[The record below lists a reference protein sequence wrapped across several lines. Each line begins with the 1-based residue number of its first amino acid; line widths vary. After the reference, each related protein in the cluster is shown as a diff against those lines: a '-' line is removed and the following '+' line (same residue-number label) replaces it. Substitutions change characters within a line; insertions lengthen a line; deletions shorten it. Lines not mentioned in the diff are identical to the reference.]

1 MTRLFI
7 FLLGLMLW
15 SGEARADYAA
25 SPIHIMCNGS
35 GTYRDVHQDACQYVS
50 SSSSLFGK
58 PVPYAGGVQIADAY
72 VPSPGVLKCKYY
84 YTANKSDTP
93 GISSCTSNWSC
104 PYGGTLN
111 LNGTTPMCIGGDPP
125 PPPTCTDL
133 NPFIRKFYYT
143 TGGPYI
149 APDHYGTCVVTALE
163 MLVCRVDTTGTYC
176 MWKVKR
182 TGQTWTGQDVPGN
195 GSTASDAPEVKTDP
209 QTKSPSFDNPPADP
223 KICPNCVPCPAGSVQ
238 AGVDSSGIPICMGTG
253 TAPPDP
259 PKTPTTT
266 TGPTTTTT
274 NADGSTTATQTT
286 TQANSDGSTTTTKTT
301 TTTGADGTVT
311 VSKDVTVSNTSSG
324 SAGRT
329 DTPSTDQNNL
339 CKQNPNLT
347 ICTNSSVSGTCGSI
361 TCTGDAIQCAT
372 LRAAAQIQC
381 KQQSDE
387 DTLKAGSAY
396 SLGSAVMNGADPQAS
411 ALPSASK
418 ADVVQMQ
425 AIDQSGW
432 LGGGS
437 YFKDKTI
444 SLPDGRSFVLPL
456 SQGESLMLGLRY
468 VTMIVSA
475 LVCFKIV
482 RGTFSSSGV

>member
-15 SGEARADYAA
+15 SSDARADYPAVIQYA
-25 SPIHIMCNGS
+25 MYNNSGGNYTRYSTTTQACNCSMDSTTCSIPSGS
-35 GTYRDVHQDACQYVS
+35 SVS
-50 SSSSLFGK
+50 SMTLTGD
-58 PVPYAGGVQIADAY
+58 VPPHCIWNYKNGTTVKVNEQFWFY
-72 VPSPGVLKCKYY
+72 
-84 YTANKSDTP
+84 
-93 GISSCTSNWSC
+93 C

-111 LNGTTPMCIGGDPP
+111 GMTCIGGTPP
-125 PPPTCTDL
+125 PPPCTDK
-133 NPFIRKFYYT
+133 NPFIRRFYYT
-143 TGGPYI
+143 TGGNYVT
-149 APDHYGTCVVTALE
+149 PDHYANCVITPLE
-163 MLVCRVDTTGTYC
+163 MLVCRTDTTGTYC
-176 MWKVKR
+176 MWKVQR
-182 TGQTWTGQDVPGN
+182 TGDTWNGTDAPGT
-195 GSTASDAPEVKTDP
+195 GSTANDTPEVKSDP
-209 QTKSPSFDNPPADP
+209 QTKSPPFDNPKADP
-223 KICPNCVPCPAGSVQ
+223 KICPNCVPCPLGSVQ

-259 PKTPTTT
+259 PKPPPTT

-286 TQANSDGSTTTTKTT
+286 TQTNSDGSKTATTTT
-301 TTTGADGTVT
+301 TTTGTDGTVT
-311 VSKDVTVSNTSSG
+311 VVKNVTVTNTPSG

-329 DTPSTDQNNL
+329 DSPATDQNNL

-347 ICTNSSVSGTCGSI
+347 ICMNSSVSGTCGSI
-361 TCTGDAIQCAT
+361 VCTGDAIQCAT

-387 DTLKAGSAY
+387 DTLKAGSSY
-396 SLGSAVMNGADPQAS
+396 SLGTAVMNGADPQAS
-411 ALPSASK
+411 TLPSASK

-444 SLPDGRSFVLPL
+444 SLPDGRSIVLPL
-456 SQGESLMLGLRY
+456 SQGQDLMLGLRY